1 MIPLPW
7 VRKFITRTETISR
20 TRQLGFEM
28 VEPRLMLSATT
39 VGDEVLVNDLTVHAQ
54 SINESSSAV
63 VTTPNNTIVVFEGNG
78 RGDRQGVYAEILDT
92 NGQTTVASFL
102 VNSKI
107 RGRQQAPAVAADADG
122 NFVVTWAGRGAGDK
136 RGIFFQRFDAAGT
149 ALGDETLVNVT
160 TGGAQQEP
168 AVAMAADGSMVVAW
182 SGVGTADVAGIF
194 IRRFDSNGLPLSS
207 EILVNT
213 HTDDYQVEPAVTFDS
228 AGNLIVAWS
237 SRHQD
242 GSDWGLF
249 AQRFNSAGDRLG
261 TEFAINTT
269 TIQSQSAVA
278 LAGNPTGGFYAVWNS
293 FGQDGDRW
301 GVVGQRFTVDGTTI
315 GTEIVLNDST
325 TGHQR
330 DPSLSVDASGRVL
343 AAWTHGTDNGSGWEV
358 TARSL
363 AADGSFDGASFSAHS
378 ETAGL
383 NSGHQRNPSV
393 SASGNSAVITWSGN
407 GLLDH
412 QGVILQ
418 RFDTGDDEPVPPQAP
433 NLVGFAQALADSG
446 TQFFGAAWC
455 PACTAQ
461 KEAFEDGA
469 QFLPFV
475 EVTNP
480 DRSINQ
486 IGLDNNITVFPTW
499 IFPNGSRLEGQ
510 QTLQTISDRS
520 GVAIPTSDDPFLA
533 ELVDETLLVGS
544 PLHLSLDGYDP
555 NGDPLAYSVTSD
567 NPDVT
572 ATILAGNRSARINVA
587 GYGDLVFELF
597 EQRAARATERMI
609 ELADDDFYRDIIFHR
624 VIDGFVIQGG
634 DPTGTGSGGS
644 TLGDFDDQFHPDLQ
658 HNRTGLLSMAKST
671 DDTNDSQF
679 FITEG
684 ATRDL
689 DFNHTIFG
697 VLVEGESNREAIS
710 NTAVTGPANSP
721 RPINDVVMEEID
733 IFSDDENGVL
743 LLKATDGATGSANI
757 TVTATDQQGR
767 TMQRTF
773 RVDLAADTS
782 NGNPYL
788 NDIGPV
794 SSPIDTPAQIQL
806 TATDVE
812 DDSVF
817 FEASPRGTVNYTFTL
832 SPTGLLEVTPL
843 AGFTGTAE
851 ILVSVGRA
859 TNVLDDNQLLT
870 IEFG

>member
-7 VRKFITRTETISR
+7 ARKFFTQTETISR
-20 TRQLGFEM
+20 THQLGFEM
-28 VEPRLMLSATT
+28 VEPRLMLTATT
-39 VGDEVLVNDLTVHAQ
+39 VGDEILVNDLAIHAQ
-54 SINESSSAV
+54 SINKSSSAV
-63 VTTPNNTIVVFEGNG
+63 VATPNNTVVVFEGNG
-78 RGDRQGVYAEILDT
+78 RGDRQGVYAEVLDT
-92 NGQTTVASFL
+92 NGQTTAASFL
-102 VNSKI
+102 VNSTI
-107 RGRQQAPAVAADADG
+107 RGRQQAPAVDADADG

-136 RGIFFQRFDAAGT
+136 RGIFFQRFDTAGT
-149 ALGDETLVNVT
+149 ALGGETLVNIT
-160 TGGAQQEP
+160 TGGTQQEP
-168 AVAMAADGSMVVAW
+168 AVAMAANGSMVVAW
-182 SGVGTADVAGIF
+182 SGVGTGDVSGIF
-194 IRRFDSNGLPLSS
+194 MRRFDTNGLPLSS

-213 HTDDYQVEPAVTFDS
+213 HTDDHQAEPAVTFDS
-228 AGNLIVAWS
+228 VGNLVVAWS

-249 AQRFNSAGDRLG
+249 AQRFNSAGVRLG

-269 TIQSQSAVA
+269 TFQSQSAVA
-278 LAGNPTGGFYAVWNS
+278 IAGNPTGGFYAAWNS

-301 GVVGQRFTVDGTTI
+301 GVVGQQFSVDGTPI
-315 GTEIVLNDST
+315 GTETVLNDST

-343 AAWTHGTDNGSGWEV
+343 AAWTSGTSDGSGWEV
-358 TARSL
+358 AARSL
-363 AADGSFDGASFSAHS
+363 AADGSPNGSSFAVHR
-378 ETAGL
+378 EIAGL
-383 NSGHQRNPSV
+383 NSGHQRKPSV

-407 GLLDH
+407 GMPARL
-412 QGVILQ
+412 GVFLQ
-418 RFDTGDDEPVPPQAP
+418 RFKTGDDQSVPSQAP
-433 NLVGFAQALADSG
+433 DLVGFAQALADSG
-446 TQFFGAAWC
+446 TQMFGASWC

-461 KEAFEDGA
+461 KEVFEDGA

-486 IGLDNNITVFPTW
+486 IGLDNNIFAFPTW
-499 IFPNGSRLEGQ
+499 EFPDGSRLQGE

-544 PLHLSLDGYDP
+544 PLHVPLDGYDP
-555 NGDPLAYSVTSD
+555 NGGPLTYAVTSD

-572 ATILAGNRSARINVA
+572 ATILSGNRSARINVA

-597 EQRAARATERMI
+597 EQRATRATDRMI

-624 VIDGFVIQGG
+624 VINGFVIQGG
-634 DPTGTGSGGS
+634 DPTGTGTGGS

-684 ATRDL
+684 ATRNL

-710 NTAVTGPANSP
+710 NTAVSGS
-721 RPINDVVMEEID
+721 RPVNDVVMEEID

-757 TVTATDQQGR
+757 TVTATDPQGR
-767 TMQRTF
+767 IVQRTF

-817 FEASPRGTVNYTFTL
+817 FDASRRGTVNYTFTL
-832 SPTGLLEVTPL
+832 SPTGLLEVTPP